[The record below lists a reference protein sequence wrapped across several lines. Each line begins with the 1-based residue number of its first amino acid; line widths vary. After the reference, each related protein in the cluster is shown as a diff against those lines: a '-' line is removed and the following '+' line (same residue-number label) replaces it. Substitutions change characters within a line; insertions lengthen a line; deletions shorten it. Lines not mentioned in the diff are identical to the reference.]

1 MSMMSLP
8 LPPDAPCDPS
18 RPRPCR
24 AQTPPRPRALLSL
37 CAAILSVVLGI
48 APARSLGTEVP
59 LNPAS
64 TYLHVCSD
72 PALDAV
78 PIVLG
83 NLGIQPGDVI
93 LLEDLGGFDNGPGGD
108 APRITIGVLSATATL
123 LPGTALA
130 RVPDAIEAGSD
141 FITALTYYCGG
152 QLTDIPQDFRIDS
165 TMVVVPPSATHL
177 FVCGH
182 DQLYYDNSDPNGDY
196 AVRITNIGATAVTPS
211 ATSTAHDLA
220 LLPGRPNPFRALVA
234 IGYTLPRAAPVSVR
248 ILDPAGRHVRTL
260 ENSPLRVAG
269 TFTSTWDGRNEEA
282 QMVAAGVYLCV
293 LESGSTRLSR
303 RVVLV
308 R

>member
-1 MSMMSLP
+1 V
-8 LPPDAPCDPS
+8 
-18 RPRPCR
+18 
-24 AQTPPRPRALLSL
+24 LSL
-37 CAAILSVVLGI
+37 HAAIASVVLTI
-48 APARSLGTEVP
+48 APAPGLGTEIP
-59 LNPAS
+59 LDPAG
-64 TYLHVCSD
+64 TYLHVCND

-83 NLGIQPGDVI
+83 NLGIQPGDVV

-108 APRITIGVLSATATL
+108 APRITIGVLSASATL
-123 LPGTALA
+123 LPGSALA
-130 RVPDAIEAGSD
+130 RVPDAIEVGSD

-152 QLTDIPQDFRIDS
+152 QPSDISQDFRIDS
-165 TMVVVPPSATHL
+165 TTVVVPPSATHL

-196 AVRITNIGATAVTPS
+196 AVRITKIGATGITPS
-211 ATSTAHDLA
+211 ETLTAHDLA
-220 LLPGRPNPFRALVA
+220 LLPGRPNPFRSQVA

-260 ENSPLRVAG
+260 ESSASKDAG
-269 TFTSTWDGRNEEA
+269 RFTSTWDGRNEEA
-282 QMVAAGVYLCV
+282 KMVAAGVYLCV
-293 LESGSTRLSR
+293 LECGSTRLSR